1 MNDKHSRK
9 CFLISTHCVPGT
21 VRLTLCV
28 LAQLILFLEEVL
40 VPLCYRWRQ
49 KQSNLP
55 RVNIQ
60 LARGTARMRS
70 QVSQLSQPKLSVSSI
85 VLLEETWNLK
95 GDYNWHNNSL
105 LVMKGTWLMTEEP
118 VAPSITFLVIEAGH
132 SVSCQPASFRC
143 FAPPLLMKL
152 ITHRIYHYLAL
163 SWVNIAS
170 KYV

>member
-9 CFLISTHCVPGT
+9 CLLISTHYVPGT
-21 VRLTLCV
+21 VLLTLCV

-40 VPLCYRWRQ
+40 LPLCYRWRQ

-60 LARGTARMRS
+60 LARGTARMWS

-132 SVSCQPASFRC
+132 SVSCQQPRSGVSL
-143 FAPPLLMKL
+143 P
-152 ITHRIYHYLAL
+152 HY
-163 SWVNIAS
+163 
-170 KYV
+170 